1 MYLKYCGFT
10 RRQDIEAAI
19 QCDVS
24 AIGFITYPK
33 SARYVNLETL
43 HRLSKQVPDD
53 IDRVAVAVNAS
64 MQTLQNIVEQT
75 NINTLQFHGDESVE
89 TLRTF
94 KKRYPQIQ
102 VFKALPADDMLR
114 SHMMLYRDA
123 VDKFLIDTPSQQF
136 GGTGEVFD
144 WSYLNDLS
152 EAKYLIAGGLNTQN
166 VAQLLKTHTHI
177 DGIDIASGIEIDKG
191 IKDPIKM
198 KQMCAI
204 VKGAIR

>member
-1 MYLKYCGFT
+1 M
-10 RRQDIEAAI
+10 
-19 QCDVS
+19 
-24 AIGFITYPK
+24 
-33 SARYVNLETL
+33 
-43 HRLSKQVPDD
+43 
-53 IDRVAVAVNAS
+53 
-64 MQTLQNIVEQT
+64 
-75 NINTLQFHGDESVE
+75 
-89 TLRTF
+89 
-94 KKRYPQIQ
+94 
-102 VFKALPADDMLR
+102 FKALPADDMLR